1 MLSHIKIAENKGNK
15 YREAKGATDKEEV
28 VSYLHCLFIHS
39 IGVDLLDKVENN
51 AFRKR
56 CGVQTVYF
64 TFKEEIR
71 TGFTAKNASSFLVIQ
86 GISVFTV

>member
-1 MLSHIKIAENKGNK
+1 M
-15 YREAKGATDKEEV
+15 
-28 VSYLHCLFIHS
+28 SYLHCLFIQS

-51 AFRKR
+51 ALKKR

-64 TFKEEIR
+64 TFREEIR
-71 TGFTAKNASSFLVIQ
+71 TGFTANNACSFLVVQ